1 MHTDRVAE
9 ASIIINN
16 SREAVWNALT
26 DPDAI
31 RQYMFGTT
39 VTTDWKEGSAIRWKG
54 DWKGVPYEDKGTI
67 LAVVPFR
74 RLVYTHFS
82 PLSGQP
88 DTLDNYHT
96 VTIALLPDGQRTEVT
111 LSQDNNATD
120 EAKAHSEENWVNMLM
135 GLKRYV
141 EGRRQGD

>member
-1 MHTDRVAE
+1 MHTDRIAE
-9 ASIIINN
+9 ASVVINM

-26 DPDAI
+26 DPAAI
-31 RQYMFGTT
+31 KQYMFGTT
-39 VTTDWKEGSAIRWKG
+39 VTTDWKEGSEIRWKG
-54 DWKGVPYEDKGTI
+54 DWKGKSYEDKGTI

-74 RLVYTHFS
+74 RLVYSHFS

-96 VTIALLPDGQRTEVT
+96 VTISLLPDGQRTEVT
-111 LSQDNNATD
+111 LTQDNNASD
-120 EAKAHSEENWVNMLM
+120 EAKQHSEENWVGMLM

-141 EGRRQGD
+141 ESRR

>member
-1 MHTDRVAE
+1 MQTDRIAE
-9 ASIIINN
+9 ASVIVNT

-31 RQYMFGTT
+31 KQYMFGTT

-54 DWKGVPYEDKGTI
+54 EWKGHPYEDKGTI

-82 PLSGQP
+82 PRSGQP
-88 DTLDNYHT
+88 DALHNYHT
-96 VTIALLPDGQRTEVT
+96 VTLALIPDGQRTEVT
-111 LSQDNNATD
+111 LTQDNNATD

-141 EGRRQGD
+141 EARR